1 MSVVCSSSAGWLL
14 DELHLLDKWYQRGG
28 GLCTTTTSPSHYM
41 SDHERTGVTYRFRE
55 DLFLILKPHIKT
67 STTLTSDTLNDPVK
81 NDPPSVNSTTNRK
94 VIRKKRTR
102 SRSLNSGEVDAMLY
116 HKKISDLI
124 LEGSL
129 SLIREG
135 LEKGFLQPL
144 SEEEDKTELVTK
156 LYPKTC
162 GLAELC
168 DMAKCMPLL
177 NMSDLA
183 VHILNNENHFSQ
195 GTDFITHITENNS
208 DWPQC
213 IQLLGETYLIPP
225 KSSFLMSDTTR
236 IEPLLQYKK
245 YHIIV
250 IDPPWENKS
259 VKRSKSYNY
268 LSAVEI
274 KQLPVPALAYPDCIV
289 IIWVTNRQKHLR
301 FVKEE
306 LFPHW
311 SIKTLAEWHWVKI
324 TKSGEL
330 VFPLDSDHKKPYEIL
345 VLGRLQKDD
354 NSIPREPTCN
364 LTPIP
369 QHKLIVSVPCKLH
382 SHKPPL
388 SEILKEYVKQDAECL
403 ELFARNLQP
412 GWTCWGNEVLKFQH
426 IDYFVPL
433 ET

>member
-1 MSVVCSSSAGWLL
+1 MARTFAWKKTFEKV
-14 DELHLLDKWYQRGG
+14 DKSGFFAACNQ
-28 GLCTTTTSPSHYM
+28 TP
-41 SDHERTGVTYRFRE
+41 
-55 DLFLILKPHIKT
+55 KT
-67 STTLTSDTLNDPVK
+67 QTTLDDEQDGDDTLPLQDSPGSRDQPVTQEILQACLEEM
-81 NDPPSVNSTTNRK
+81 TTKLLNNFNR
-94 VIRKKRTR
+94 
-102 SRSLNSGEVDAMLY
+102 S
-116 HKKISDLI
+116 ISDLRKDVQELGERTASMISDII

-135 LEKGFLQPL
+135 LEKGFLHPL

-177 NMSDLA
+177 NISDLA

-268 LSAVEI
+268 LSSVEI

-345 VLGRLQKDD
+345 VLGRLQKND